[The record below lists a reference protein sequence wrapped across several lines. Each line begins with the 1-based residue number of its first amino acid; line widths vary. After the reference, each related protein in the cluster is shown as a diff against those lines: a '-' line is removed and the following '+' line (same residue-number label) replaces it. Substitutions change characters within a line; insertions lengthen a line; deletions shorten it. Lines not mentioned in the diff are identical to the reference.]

1 MSIIESE
8 ARVAVKN
15 TLYLTDFSQPSEA
28 ALPFVVG
35 MLFMQRVLC
44 SRYAAPIIRP
54 CSTRESSFALALPES
69 Q

>member
-35 MLFMQRVLC
+35 MLAITARLSM
-44 SRYAAPIIRP
+44 P
-54 CSTRESSFALALPES
+54 CMS
-69 Q
+69 